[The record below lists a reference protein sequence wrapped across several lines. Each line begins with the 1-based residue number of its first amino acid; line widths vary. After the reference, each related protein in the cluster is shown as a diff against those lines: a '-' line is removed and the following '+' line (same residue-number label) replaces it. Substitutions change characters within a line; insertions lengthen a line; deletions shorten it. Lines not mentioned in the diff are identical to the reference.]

1 MFRIVSLVRKIRRG
15 RASFGALL
23 ILALTVNG
31 LLSVAGGM
39 ASAGG
44 RSQEVERLNRFVQ
57 TSGSSDAELRIFRE
71 GRDLISDE
79 EWGEAAGKF
88 ADYMKKYPKGKDVD
102 AATYWMAYA
111 LVKQEKF
118 QDADRALA
126 RLISEF
132 PNSRWRDDAKALQLQ
147 LPNRQPDQDIDSY
160 SEETRIV
167 ALQSLFQGNPDRG
180 ASMAA
185 DILRDPKRSKRL
197 KEAAITLIGQH
208 QSRAGMELLMNI
220 ARNDTDM
227 KLRKSAIFWMGQGG
241 DDSALDLLKEF
252 TTSSA
257 DPEVGKA
264 AVFAI
269 SQNGSPR
276 AMQMLTEMAR
286 SASAGGKLREEAIF
300 WLGQRGGPSA
310 DDDLIKIFESEPDVR
325 IRKKVVFA
333 LSQRGSA
340 AARAKLSEIARSN
353 ADKSVRMEAIFWLGQ
368 RGGDEAGADELM
380 RIYDAD
386 ADAEIRKKVIFS
398 LSQMRND
405 RARQKLFDIARGSDS
420 PAARAEAIFWIGQ
433 TGGARGADYLI
444 QLYDAERSPEVKK
457 KIIFSISQSHAK
469 QGIRKL
475 MEIAKS
481 DASVELR
488 KEAVTWLG
496 QSGDPDA
503 AKFLEEIVK

>member
-1 MFRIVSLVRKIRRG
+1 MFRIVSLVKKIRSG
-15 RASFGALL
+15 RPSFGAVL
-23 ILALTVNG
+23 ILALTANG
-31 LLSVAGGM
+31 LVSVAGSVTPAHGYN
-39 ASAGG
+39 
-44 RSQEVERLNRFVQ
+44 QEVERLNRFVQ
-57 TSGSSDAELRIFRE
+57 TSDSSVAELRIFRE

-79 EWGEAAGKF
+79 QWGEAAGKF

-118 QDADRALA
+118 QEADRALS

-147 LPNRQPDQDIDSY
+147 LPNKQPDQDIDSY

-167 ALQSLFQGNPDRG
+167 ALQSLFQGNPDQG

-197 KEAAITLIGQH
+197 KETAITLIGQH

-220 ARNDTDM
+220 ARNETDT
-227 KLRKSAIFWMGQGG
+227 KLRKTAIFWMGQGG
-241 DDSALDLLKEF
+241 NESALDMLKEF
-252 TTSSA
+252 TTSSTDA
-257 DPEVGKA
+257 EVGKA

-276 AMQMLTEMAR
+276 AMQMLAEMAR
-286 SASAGGKLREEAIF
+286 SAASGKLREEAIF
-300 WLGQRGGPSA
+300 WLGQRGGPSV
-310 DDDLIKIFESEPDVR
+310 DDELIKIFESDPDAR
-325 IRKKVVFA
+325 IRKKIIFT
-333 LSQRGSA
+333 LSQRGSG

-353 ADKSVRMEAIFWLGQ
+353 ADKSARMEAIFWLGQ
-368 RGGDEAGADELM
+368 RGGDEASADELL

-386 ADAEIRKKVIFS
+386 TDAEIRKKVIFS

-420 PAARAEAIFWIGQ
+420 PSARSEAIFWIGQ

-444 QLYDAERSPEVKK
+444 QLYDAEKSPEVKK
-457 KIIFSISQSHAK
+457 KIIFSISQNHSK

-481 DASVELR
+481 DALVELR